1 MPKIKN
7 IIIFTAIAAT
17 FVLIYIFFIKPS
29 PEEANLVSSPSNT
42 VLPDV
47 NSTSTDINPNTTSL
61 LAKDFLTLLLNVK
74 NIKLDDSILSDPAFF
89 NLKDS
94 SIVLEPDGNEG
105 RPNPF
110 APFGND
116 LEITQSTTQTAP
128 TTIIPDDTT
137 TPAPVVP

>member
-89 NLKDS
+89 HRLRLQK
-94 SIVLEPDGNEG
+94 
-105 RPNPF
+105 
-110 APFGND
+110 
-116 LEITQSTTQTAP
+116 
-128 TTIIPDDTT
+128 
-137 TPAPVVP
+137 